1 MATQEGS
8 EKAVASLPSG
18 EPIDSSNSP
27 SIPPPRTPSTVARL
41 ASKSDAFLSQLHRA
55 ASTRSGADVILL
67 FLTYGSRLTGNLLET
82 GSRAA
87 LQSSANKLVA
97 LALQLPPQAA
107 VTFTSENL
115 IGASP
120 ILGVA
125 LNLAARLKN
134 ASVVLSEIRTFGRL
148 WGLLGLY
155 FAAKRLV
162 LKLTSKKTEEKSE
175 DAKAENRFDNLV
187 AIAQITSL
195 ISFQATENIAFL
207 SSKGILGFSPQTQGK
222 LAKWS
227 VKSWALYIGMEL
239 GRLLIERQ
247 RRVSAAGGKLT
258 AKDVEWSEN
267 WKTDF
272 FRNLAWSPIT
282 VHYSVATGFLSDLA
296 ISALA
301 FHPAQSQMREL
312 WAANA

>member
-18 EPIDSSNSP
+18 EPINSTNSP
-27 SIPPPRTPSTVARL
+27 AVPPPRKPSAVSKI
-41 ASKSDAFLSQLHRA
+41 ASSTDAFLSQLHRC
-55 ASTRSGADVILL
+55 ASTRSGADVVLL
-67 FLTYGSRLTGNLLET
+67 FLTYSTRLTAGLLET

-87 LQSSANKLVA
+87 LRSSANKLVA
-97 LALQLPPQAA
+97 LALQLPPQTA

-115 IGASP
+115 IGSSP

-125 LNLAARLKN
+125 LNLAAKLKN
-134 ASVVLSEIRTFGRL
+134 ASAVLSEVRTFGRL

-155 FAAKRLV
+155 FAAKKL
-162 LKLTSKKTEEKSE
+162 LLSLTSKKTEEKSA
-175 DAKAENRFDNLV
+175 DATAESRFDAFV
-187 AIAQITSL
+187 AVAQIASL

-207 SSKGILGFSPQTQGK
+207 SSKKILGFSPQTQGK
-222 LAKWS
+222 LAVWS
-227 VKSWALYIGMEL
+227 VRSWALYISMEL

-247 RRVSAAGGKLT
+247 RRVSAAGGRLT
-258 AKDVEWSEN
+258 AKDAEWSAN
-267 WKTDF
+267 WKKDF

-282 VHYSVATGFLSDLA
+282 IHYSAATGFLSDLA